1 MTLTETRDEIRDKR
15 DEIRERERELKEGR
29 SLTFALDRKCKWVL
43 SVGGAKVFTF

>member
-15 DEIRERERELKEGR
+15 DEIRERELKEGR